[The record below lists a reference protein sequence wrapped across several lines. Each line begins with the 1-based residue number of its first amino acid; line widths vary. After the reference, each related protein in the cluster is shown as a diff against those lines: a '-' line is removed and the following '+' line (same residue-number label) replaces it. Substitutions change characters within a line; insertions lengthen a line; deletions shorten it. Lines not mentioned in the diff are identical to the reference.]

1 MRVELEKPGTYV
13 IAVSGGVDSMA
24 LLDLLVESITEKQKL
39 VVAHVDHGMRPDSA
53 EDRKLVE
60 KTAKALNLDFEYLE
74 ARLGPNAS
82 EETAREVR
90 YKFLYHIK
98 DKYKAEAIITAHHE
112 DDLIETAIINLIRG
126 TSRKGMS
133 SLSSREGIIRPLLT
147 YPKAELIKYAKSSK
161 LVWREDSTN
170 SDTSYLRNYVR
181 LNIVPRLD
189 TSAKSKLVG
198 ILHKSSSVNSE
209 LDNILLNMLSNQSQP
224 GTIDRL
230 WFISLPHNMSR
241 EIMAMWFRMNS
252 VSGFDRRSLERLVVS
267 AKTASDNQ
275 RFPIKH
281 GYHLLVK
288 RQSLALEGPER

>member
-1 MRVELEKPGTYV
+1 
-13 IAVSGGVDSMA
+13 
-24 LLDLLVESITEKQKL
+24 
-39 VVAHVDHGMRPDSA
+39 
-53 EDRKLVE
+53 
-60 KTAKALNLDFEYLE
+60 
-74 ARLGPNAS
+74 
-82 EETAREVR
+82 
-90 YKFLYHIK
+90 
-98 DKYKAEAIITAHHE
+98 
-112 DDLIETAIINLIRG
+112 
-126 TSRKGMS
+126 
-133 SLSSREGIIRPLLT
+133 
-147 YPKAELIKYAKSSK
+147 
-161 LVWREDSTN
+161 
-170 SDTSYLRNYVR
+170 
-181 LNIVPRLD
+181 VPRLD

>member
-170 SDTSYLRNYVR
+170 SDT
-181 LNIVPRLD
+181 I
-189 TSAKSKLVG
+189 
-198 ILHKSSSVNSE
+198 
-209 LDNILLNMLSNQSQP
+209 
-224 GTIDRL
+224 
-230 WFISLPHNMSR
+230 
-241 EIMAMWFRMNS
+241 
-252 VSGFDRRSLERLVVS
+252 
-267 AKTASDNQ
+267 
-275 RFPIKH
+275 
-281 GYHLLVK
+281 
-288 RQSLALEGPER
+288 

>member
-53 EDRKLVE
+53 EERKLVE

-147 YPKAELIKYAKSSK
+147 YPKAELIKYAESSK

>member
-147 YPKAELIKYAKSSK
+147 YPKAELIKYAESSK